1 MKPITDKLLD
11 SVPELQKNLLALSV
25 DFDKLAIQFAK
36 QKNKVSEINSLR
48 TNLETYL
55 KSNINFID
63 HQH

>member
-1 MKPITDKLLD
+1 VKPITDKLLD